1 MRPNPADQPHDELMV
16 RTVNVPGCTITI
28 AAGTVI
34 AVTDGYV
41 NEPARVLGV
50 LYDRADGDGVVA
62 TTAITGETRDLTS
75 ARHAVLWLLGEEAAL
90 A

>member
-1 MRPNPADQPHDELMV
+1 MTALEHSV
-16 RTVNVPGCTITI
+16 RTVNVPGCTVTI
-28 AAGTVI
+28 DTAGTVL

-50 LYDRADGDGVVA
+50 LYDRADGETVVA
-62 TTAITGETRDLTS
+62 TAAITGETRDLTNV
-75 ARHAVLWLLGEEAAL
+75 RHAVLWLLGEEAAL